1 MQTLQNVSDLAK
13 ILLRETE
20 IGRNDSKPWAP
31 KQGLDVEID
40 RISCW
45 NVNES
50 VQTTNTENYEKD
62 VWKKPTC

>member
-1 MQTLQNVSDLAK
+1 MSQCKIVANLCEKRACDMQTLQNVSDLAK

-40 RISCW
+40 RISC
-45 NVNES
+45 
-50 VQTTNTENYEKD
+50 
-62 VWKKPTC
+62 